1 MIRGDYKKG
10 FTLIEMMVVLALI
23 AIIVTL
29 STPLSNVYRQN
40 QVATQVHEFV
50 STLNM
55 ARNEA
60 VSRGASVSICIPV
73 AGVDAQGNPITV
85 CDTSGTASQNWAN
98 GWIVF
103 VDSNANCTI
112 DTNADPAL
120 DDTVISQ
127 HNAMPNGFT
136 FQSAANNCINY
147 NAQGITPVTNGMWT
161 LNDPSGMNAFI
172 RGINIS
178 LSGRV
183 QVHDC
188 QNNTH
193 INLSCP

>member
-1 MIRGDYKKG
+1 MIRGDYKNG

-29 STPLSNVYRQN
+29 STPLSNIYRQN
-40 QVATQVHEFV
+40 QVATQVHEFI
-50 STLNM
+50 STLNL

-60 VSRGASVSICIPV
+60 VSRGVSVSICIPTQ
-73 AGVDAQGNPITV
+73 GTDTQGNPVTV

-103 VDSNANCTI
+103 IDNNGNCAI
-112 DTNADPAL
+112 DTNADPSL

-127 HNAMPNGFT
+127 HNALANGFT
-136 FQSAANNCINY
+136 LQSVANNCINY

-161 LNDPSGMNAFI
+161 LNDPSATNAFT
-172 RGINIS
+172 RGINIA

-183 QVHDC
+183 QLHDC

-193 INLSCP
+193 TDLSCP